1 MIMDM
6 SFIALELLGIAVIC
20 LVLIGSQILITR
32 ILLKNVAILISN
44 LDQNL
49 AEAVQAVIESKINE
63 NVPAAPPG
71 LAVLMEILKNAKS
84 QDQKP
89 RGEDGKFKVIENI
102 TEPGQEK
109 KDT

>member
-1 MIMDM
+1 MDM
-6 SFIALELLGIAVIC
+6 DISLIGLELLGIVVIC
-20 LVLIGSQILITR
+20 IVLIGSQVLITR
-32 ILLKNVAILISN
+32 ILLRNVAILISN

-49 AEAVQAVIESKINE
+49 ADAVQAVIESKINE

-102 TEPGQEK
+102 TEPGHEK